1 MFQIKFSC
9 CCCKTYISLCTWGK
23 CSYIE
28 FIHGMLGK
36 EIPELEQNVK
46 KC

>member
-23 CSYIE
+23 VRTWSLFTVC
-28 FIHGMLGK
+28 
-36 EIPELEQNVK
+36 LERKYQNWNRM
-46 KC
+46 